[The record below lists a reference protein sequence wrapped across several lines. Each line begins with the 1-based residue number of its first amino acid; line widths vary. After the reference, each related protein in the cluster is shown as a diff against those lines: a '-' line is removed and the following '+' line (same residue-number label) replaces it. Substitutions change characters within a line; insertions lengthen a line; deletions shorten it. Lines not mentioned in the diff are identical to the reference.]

1 MNRRRREGEEEKV
14 EEKRMRR
21 RRWKRRQKGKR
32 KKREKK
38 KKKKR
43 QPQQGNCSLP
53 SARCFSIRLVKKVG
67 GNFARA
73 GVRGSSERSKRAG
86 QRANVRAPG
95 IPRFW
100 ELCCDFPARWQ
111 HSVSQGTCGFQR
123 PPPPPPYYI
132 HLSERHTRS
141 QDLDQRSFE
150 KQRHQMESQGVPAAA
165 PSSAHAQSRR
175 HMACARVKPKRDPR
189 GPPALPAMLKASQVH

>member
-32 KKREKK
+32 KKREK

-100 ELCCDFPARWQ
+100 ELCCDFPAR
-111 HSVSQGTCGFQR
+111 
-123 PPPPPPYYI
+123 
-132 HLSERHTRS
+132 
-141 QDLDQRSFE
+141 
-150 KQRHQMESQGVPAAA
+150 
-165 PSSAHAQSRR
+165 
-175 HMACARVKPKRDPR
+175 
-189 GPPALPAMLKASQVH
+189 

>member
-38 KKKKR
+38 KMR
-43 QPQQGNCSLP
+43 QPQQGNCSLQ

-95 IPRFW
+95 ISRFW
-100 ELCCDFPARWQ
+100 ELCCDFPAR
-111 HSVSQGTCGFQR
+111 
-123 PPPPPPYYI
+123 
-132 HLSERHTRS
+132 
-141 QDLDQRSFE
+141 
-150 KQRHQMESQGVPAAA
+150 
-165 PSSAHAQSRR
+165 
-175 HMACARVKPKRDPR
+175 
-189 GPPALPAMLKASQVH
+189 

>member
-1 MNRRRREGEEEKV
+1 MNRRGKEGEEEKV
-14 EEKRMRR
+14 EERRMRR

-32 KKREKK
+32 RKREKEK
-38 KKKKR
+38 KNR
-43 QPQQGNCSLP
+43 QPQQGNCSLK

-67 GNFARA
+67 GNSARA
-73 GVRGSSERSKRAG
+73 GRRGSSERSKRAG

-95 IPRFW
+95 ISRFW

-111 HSVSQGTCGFQR
+111 HSVSQGTCGFHR

-141 QDLDQRSFE
+141 QDLDQRSSE
-150 KQRHQMESQGVPAAA
+150 KQRHQMESQGVPAAV
-165 PSSAHAQSRR
+165 PSLHTHSRVAIWPVHGWSLR
-175 HMACARVKPKRDPR
+175 ETR
-189 GPPALPAMLKASQVH
+189 GGPLPSQPC